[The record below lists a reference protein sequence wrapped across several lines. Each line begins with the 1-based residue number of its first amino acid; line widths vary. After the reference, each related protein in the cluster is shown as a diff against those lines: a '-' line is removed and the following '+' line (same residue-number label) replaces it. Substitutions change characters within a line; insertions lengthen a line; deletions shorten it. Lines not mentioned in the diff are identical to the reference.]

1 MASCDGQE
9 SPGTA
14 RSEPGKTLVKK
25 CPSLLRGRV
34 VGAGRADTETP
45 SCTVSFGPPAL
56 DTPSPALSGLG
67 RPDKIPKAPSA
78 RASTTTARQRRV
90 ESPRIASFDHFT
102 VRFTSAAARTEPT
115 QGQGLHPP
123 ASLGRAMPTP
133 NWRAGQRSHINI
145 MLTIFCNSTAANDLR
160 I

>member
-1 MASCDGQE
+1 MAFCDGQE

-14 RSEPGKTLVKK
+14 RSEPGKTLVKE

-34 VGAGRADTETP
+34 R
-45 SCTVSFGPPAL
+45 F

-102 VRFTSAAARTEPT
+102 
-115 QGQGLHPP
+115 HCC
-123 ASLGRAMPTP
+123 
-133 NWRAGQRSHINI
+133 QRPSI
-145 MLTIFCNSTAANDLR
+145 
-160 I
+160 